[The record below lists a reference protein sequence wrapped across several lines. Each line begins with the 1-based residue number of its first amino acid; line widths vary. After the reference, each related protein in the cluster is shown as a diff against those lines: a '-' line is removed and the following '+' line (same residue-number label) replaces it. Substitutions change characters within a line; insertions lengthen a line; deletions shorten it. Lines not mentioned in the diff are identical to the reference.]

1 MNLEDIKSG
10 KKLLIEGDEVYL
22 TKTFNFIK
30 SMLEI
35 PELITSEDIKK
46 NNNHIMDEDTC
57 KDLVRAQNHSLK
69 IKLFKYLIKIMK
81 KEEFKVSKEDI
92 EYLISKLA
100 EIYDD
105 IQDPMLM
112 SKITNIITRL
122 DNDKILD
129 IINKMILGTQ
139 EVANSSLRKSDRD
152 LLKELGDSRIEEGAS
167 RVENCEL
174 FKFKSQ
180 EKEVEDFEK

>member
-1 MNLEDIKSG
+1 
-10 KKLLIEGDEVYL
+10 
-22 TKTFNFIK
+22 
-30 SMLEI
+30 MLEI

-46 NNNHIMDEDTC
+46 NNNYIMDEGTC
-57 KDLVRAQNHSLK
+57 KNLVRAQNHSLK

-129 IINKMILGTQ
+129 IINKMVKYKNSYQ
-139 EVANSSLRKSDRD
+139 ESLFFESDFGECTPSLFCE
-152 LLKELGDSRIEEGAS
+152 LLKICIRDRYIILS
-167 RVENCEL
+167 
-174 FKFKSQ
+174 
-180 EKEVEDFEK
+180 KEIKEM